1 MKKSLYIILATFIL
15 TACSQQPA
23 KEEAP
28 QKEITVE
35 EETITPT
42 KKGRVVQF
50 VKIKTNLSEEEFF
63 EAAHT
68 RTPRFK
74 AIDGI
79 IQKYYLRLENEGEYG
94 GIYIWD
100 SMESLQEFKQS
111 DLAKTI
117 GEAYGVI
124 GKPSV
129 EVHDILFQLRDK

>member
-1 MKKSLYIILATFIL
+1 MKNSLYIILVAFIF
-15 TACSQQPA
+15 TACDQQPA
-23 KEEAP
+23 TEETTP
-28 QKEITVE
+28 KEITVQ
-35 EETITPT
+35 EETVTPT
-42 KKGRVVQF
+42 KKGTVVQF
-50 VKIKTNLSEEEFF
+50 VKIKTSLSEEEFF

-74 AIDGI
+74 EIDGI
-79 IQKYYLRLENEGEYG
+79 IQKYYLKLENEGEYG

-129 EVHDILFQLRDK
+129 EVHDILFQLREE